1 MTDLPHSSVQAHT
14 AKPVHRQPT
23 TFAPVPQAARFP
35 LHLPAPMLELCVVL
49 AMCCL
54 LLVAMFAPAVAQPEA
69 YHRFADDR
77 AWVGVPFAMDV
88 LSNAAFVAG
97 GAWGLWRLGS
107 LGNLGS
113 RALSAPVWVTAVVF
127 FGGLLFTGMG
137 SAVYHWQPEGG
148 GLMVDRAAMSVAFAG
163 LLGLA
168 VADRVSGRAA
178 MWVTCVMLV
187 WAPVA
192 AALAWRG
199 DNALPWLV
207 LQMGG
212 LLLLLALAAVAPKAR
227 TDGGVGGLPLLGV
240 VAIYGLAK
248 VFELADHAVF
258 DLTQG
263 WVSGHTLK
271 HVVAACV
278 VFPLMRGLG
287 GGAAT
292 AGRMRHRL
300 AQAEAPHGVRV
311 RAAQPFN
318 RICSRICSRT
328 TAQVRPS

>member
-14 AKPVHRQPT
+14 ARPVHRQPASL
-23 TFAPVPQAARFP
+23 APVPRAASFP

-54 LLVAMFAPAVAQPEA
+54 LLVAVFAPAVAQPEA
-69 YHRFADDR
+69 YHLFADDR

-97 GAWGLWRLGS
+97 GAWGLWRLGN

-178 MWVTCVMLV
+178 MWGHLRHAGVGPCGRRLGLAGRQRFALV
-187 WAPVA
+187 GA
-192 AALAWRG
+192 ANGW
-199 DNALPWLV
+199 
-207 LQMGG
+207 
-212 LLLLLALAAVAPKAR
+212 LAAVAGS
-227 TDGGVGGLPLLGV
+227 GGSGPEGAHRWRGGRFA
-240 VAIYGLAK
+240 VAGAWWPFTAWPRCLSWQTMRC
-248 VFELADHAVF
+248 
-258 DLTQG
+258 LT
-263 WVSGHTLK
+263 
-271 HVVAACV
+271 
-278 VFPLMRGLG
+278 
-287 GGAAT
+287 
-292 AGRMRHRL
+292 
-300 AQAEAPHGVRV
+300 
-311 RAAQPFN
+311 
-318 RICSRICSRT
+318 
-328 TAQVRPS
+328 